1 MVRRRCIGLL
11 STAACAF
18 AAAPAYATTA
28 SVAISGGGLTM
39 STPSV
44 RCRPNQTQLELTT
57 TVTDARG
64 TGSGWFLSLDANSAG
79 AASDGG
85 LVVTGAEAACVS
97 GSACTPPVNP
107 VSYPL
112 TASLTGSRTLLF
124 EADPSSG
131 LGAQSIAARIKVPA
145 SFRSGLNL
153 NLSLSTPP
161 SPGIQL
167 EDFALHVDRD
177 LAAQSPRATAV
188 VTSAI
193 LRTCVVRFAASRLT
207 LSVRSFQVP
216 ATPGTTA

>member
-1 MVRRRCIGLL
+1 MVRRRCIGLV

-44 RCRPNQTQLELTT
+44 R
-57 TVTDARG
+57 
-64 TGSGWFLSLDANSAG
+64 
-79 AASDGG
+79 
-85 LVVTGAEAACVS
+85 VVTGADAACVS

-153 NLSLSTPP
+153 NLGLSTPP
-161 SPGIQL
+161 SPGSSGG
-167 EDFALHVDRD
+167 
-177 LAAQSPRATAV
+177 AQSPGGRSGGSAGGAPSAACSVDTI
-188 VTSAI
+188 VTEGNCPQ
-193 LRTCVVRFAASRLT
+193 R
-207 LSVRSFQVP
+207 P
-216 ATPGTTA
+216 

>member
-44 RCRPNQTQLELTT
+44 RVVSQNPTQLELTT

-85 LVVTGAEAACVS
+85 LVVTGADAACVS

-161 SPGIQL
+161 SPGSSGG
-167 EDFALHVDRD
+167 
-177 LAAQSPRATAV
+177 AQSPGGRSGGSAGGAPSAACSVDTI
-188 VTSAI
+188 VTEGNCPQ
-193 LRTCVVRFAASRLT
+193 R
-207 LSVRSFQVP
+207 P
-216 ATPGTTA
+216 

>member
-1 MVRRRCIGLL
+1 MVRRRCIGLV
-11 STAACAF
+11 SIAACAI
-18 AAAPAYATTA
+18 AAAPAHATTA

-44 RCRPNQTQLELTT
+44 RVVSQNPTELELTT

-79 AASDGG
+79 ATSDGS
-85 LVVTGAEAACVS
+85 LVVTGADATCVT
-97 GSACTPPVNP
+97 GSACTPPANP

-112 TASLTGSRTLLF
+112 TASLAGSRTLLF

-131 LGAQSIAARIKVPA
+131 LGAQSIAARILVPA

-161 SPGIQL
+161 SPG
-167 EDFALHVDRD
+167 A
-177 LAAQSPRATAV
+177 S
-188 VTSAI
+188 SGG
-193 LRTCVVRFAASRLT
+193 AASIGSSGGAASPGGRSGAST
-207 LSVRSFQVP
+207 GGAPSAACSVDTIVTEGSCPQAR
-216 ATPGTTA
+216 